1 MIENFLS
8 YFTNLYIIVNSVFQR
23 IGIKSVYCYFAK
35 FSDRP
40 TRASGVDPG
49 QTVWG
54 AD

>member
-8 YFTNLYIIVNSVFQR
+8 YFTNFDTIVFQR
-23 IGIKSVYCYFAK
+23 IGINCEYCYFTK

-40 TRASGVDPG
+40 TRVSSVDPD
-49 QTVWG
+49 QIIWG